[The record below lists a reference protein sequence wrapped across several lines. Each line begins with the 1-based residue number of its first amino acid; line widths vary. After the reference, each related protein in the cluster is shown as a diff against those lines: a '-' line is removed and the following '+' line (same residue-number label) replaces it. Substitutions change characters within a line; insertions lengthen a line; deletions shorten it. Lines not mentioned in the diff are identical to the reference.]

1 MWGARPA
8 ATSGTTIVATGP
20 FLGNWC
26 FFYYFI
32 FILFF
37 FKEKFIFYFYKKC
50 VFLCFFVFF
59 DDFSCFL
66 GVFRGVGGVVQKGSK
81 TVKNGLKWS
90 KTVKNRGFRG
100 PKPEKTRDTL
110 LPINTILREI
120 RPPPLGGGLR

>member
-1 MWGARPA
+1 M
-8 ATSGTTIVATGP
+8 
-20 FLGNWC
+20 
-26 FFYYFI
+26 
-32 FILFF
+32 
-37 FKEKFIFYFYKKC
+37 
-50 VFLCFFVFF
+50 FF

-120 RPPPLGGGLR
+120 RPPPWGRTPLTKKHQKNTLLRFSITSFFISLCVRFLFFVLIFNMIFLFMLPLNFYNDLNT